1 MIVLAEVY
9 VDNAAAFTVVE
20 EELPELAAGSLEDVA
35 GRLEDEDKV
44 VTVCPKP
51 FRMKWPISFAV
62 DVVDEVEDR
71 DEE

>member
-9 VDNAAAFTVVE
+9 VDDTAAFTVVE
-20 EELPELAAGSLEDVA
+20 GDLSELAAGSLEDAV

-51 FRMKWPISFAV
+51 FRMK
-62 DVVDEVEDR
+62 
-71 DEE
+71 